1 MLDNVFTCLLFLR
14 MCCLSIYIV
23 LYFRWMWPTAAK
35 EFIVHSSY
43 LFWNKYSNVLCGV
56 FRQSDL
62 LYSKMSTFPF
72 NDLNNF
78 DLNLLLQLQQ
88 NTGSPSISDEQYDNS
103 ITNIINN
110 NSEEFVFNINA
121 IVFTRIKYGYYGPL
135 ICVHSSFTL

>member
-1 MLDNVFTCLLFLR
+1 M
-14 MCCLSIYIV
+14 
-23 LYFRWMWPTAAK
+23 
-35 EFIVHSSY
+35 
-43 LFWNKYSNVLCGV
+43 LCGV

-88 NTGSPSISDEQYDNS
+88 ITGSPSISDEQYDNS

-110 NSEEFVFNINA
+110 NSEEFESFFDDYDNPLVKS
-121 IVFTRIKYGYYGPL
+121 RYY
-135 ICVHSSFTL
+135 T